1 MAVTG
6 VTREEDDGLSG
17 LNGVTG
23 EEDDELWRRWVSG
36 RCAIMERDLDPLQL
50 MLNGKHRAITA
61 HEPPYAAS
69 PQALNTFEPTA
80 TVHSRRTTTAD
91 EG

>member
-23 EEDDELWRRWVSG
+23 EEDDELFKKTMS
-36 RCAIMERDLDPLQL
+36 CE
-50 MLNGKHRAITA
+50 
-61 HEPPYAAS
+61 E
-69 PQALNTFEPTA
+69 
-80 TVHSRRTTTAD
+80 D
-91 EG
+91 EFQEGVR